1 MMSLLSKES
10 ACDPSDDDT
19 PLPSM
24 SYSQLVESD
33 EMRAATN
40 SSDLLDSTSYLIPME
55 GEGEGEGGGGDET
68 LMADTSAMTDEDIS
82 SSGVHSSLPP
92 PDIERADNMCEGGGE
107 DSLASTLTQAYGFS
121 TTSDFLSTLAS
132 PHCEEQRGSAEDSSA
147 NSAVNPNGNLH
158 AVQASLFMPPSTTAP
173 ESTMTEDK
181 AATVIQAAW
190 YVSI

>member
-1 MMSLLSKES
+1 MTSLLSEES

-33 EMRAATN
+33 EMTAATN
-40 SSDLLDSTSYLIPME
+40 SSDLLDSTSYLIPV
-55 GEGEGEGGGGDET
+55 EGEGEGGGGDET

-132 PHCEEQRGSAEDSSA
+132 PHLHREERHGSAEDLST
-147 NSAVNPNGNLH
+147 NSAVNPDGNLH
-158 AVQASLFMPPSTTAP
+158 AVQASLFLPPSTAAP

-181 AATVIQAAW
+181 AATVIQTAW